1 MSTAVEI
8 MMSAASI
15 TMLDVSSGLQTH
27 SKEQRRTQHTLSAGV
42 AMALVLRLLRKS
54 DYRTGTLARGIAATK
69 RRTFFDSR
77 GELGGEGSVVE
88 DPDDEA
94 ATSCRG

>member
-15 TMLDVSSGLQTH
+15 TMLDVSSGLQIH

-42 AMALVLRLLRKS
+42 AMALVLQLL
-54 DYRTGTLARGIAATK
+54 
-69 RRTFFDSR
+69 
-77 GELGGEGSVVE
+77 
-88 DPDDEA
+88 
-94 ATSCRG
+94 